1 LPLSGIWPTW
11 IIEIRSMQLIVLVI
25 IFVTLTALVSSH
37 LTVRFDNFIT
47 TYFKSMQGSIS
58 VDTIVITVTS
68 FGDVF
73 TLVVVATILTLIRRT
88 RKIGMIFLIAIVVIT
103 ILVMYIKPLI
113 GRPIP
118 PYRFEPALP
127 LPKYFV
133 IEGDSLV
140 PPARDLS
147 YPSNHIACATA
158 LAFIIGFGLNRK
170 SRIAGLLIWSFPVI
184 ISLTKLYLMQ
194 HYLTDILSG
203 FVLGLIVSITLS
215 NIMRLDKPFLMSRF
229 KGKADTVKTE

>member
-1 LPLSGIWPTW
+1 LPLSSLWPIW

-25 IFVTLTALVSSH
+25 IFIIITAMVASH
-37 LTVRFDNFIT
+37 LTVGFDNFIT
-47 TYFKSMQGSIS
+47 TYFKSIQGNGSI
-58 VDTIVITVTS
+58 DTIMIIVTS
-68 FGDVF
+68 LGDVF
-73 TLVVVATILTLIRRT
+73 SLVVVATILTLIRRT

-103 ILVMYIKPLI
+103 ILVMYIKPLV

-118 PYRFEPALP
+118 PYRFKPALQ
-127 LPKYFV
+127 LPNHFV
-133 IEGDSLV
+133 MEDDSLV

-158 LAFIIGFGLNRK
+158 LAFIVGFGLNRK
-170 SRIAGLLIWSFPVI
+170 SRIAGWMIWSFPVI
-184 ISLTKLYLMQ
+184 IAVTKLYLIQ

-215 NIMRLDKPFLMSRF
+215 NIMGLDKPFLMSRF
-229 KGKADTVKTE
+229 K

>member
-1 LPLSGIWPTW
+1 
-11 IIEIRSMQLIVLVI
+11 MQLIVLVT
-25 IFVTLTALVSSH
+25 IFVTLTALVASH

-58 VDTIVITVTS
+58 VDTIVIIVTS

-73 TLVVVATILTLIRRT
+73 SLVVVATILTLIRRT
-88 RKIGMIFLIAIVVIT
+88 RKIGMIFLIAIVVIA

-113 GRPIP
+113 GRPMP
-118 PYRFEPALP
+118 PYRFEPLP
-127 LPKYFV
+127 LPKYFM

-184 ISLTKLYLMQ
+184 IALTKLYLMQ